1 MEGYARRREVP
12 VDKKLKSTIPSG
24 VANRRQTMTGSAVR
38 PEEEGLGAGLA
49 PETLGTPYRGWR
61 AFKATFSRA
70 QTRRGS
76 GQGKLFRKYVLL
88 MMAVVGGA
96 LLVSGGLQI
105 YFSYEE
111 SKRSQLAIQQE
122 KAIAAAWAIGEFVR
136 QLRSQIAWTM
146 QLALLPGA
154 AGIEQRQLD
163 LSAYCGR
170 CQR

>member
-49 PETLGTPYRGWR
+49 PETLGTPYR
-61 AFKATFSRA
+61 
-70 QTRRGS
+70 
-76 GQGKLFRKYVLL
+76 
-88 MMAVVGGA
+88 
-96 LLVSGGLQI
+96 GGLQI